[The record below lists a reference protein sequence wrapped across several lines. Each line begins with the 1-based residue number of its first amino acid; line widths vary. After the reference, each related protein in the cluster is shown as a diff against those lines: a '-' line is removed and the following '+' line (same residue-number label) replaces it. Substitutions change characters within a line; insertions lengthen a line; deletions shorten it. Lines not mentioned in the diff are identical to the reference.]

1 MTTEDLKTESEVPKS
16 RAPEPK
22 PDARRWKLRKIGGL
36 LAGFAAVGTVLAG
49 LTGYWTTY
57 RTVTKEI
64 LAPAKPGP
72 IAPRLSIVVL
82 PFSNLTGDASQD
94 YLADALTDEL
104 TTALARIRNSFVIAR
119 NTAFTYRHLELLRK
133 AVDAKTIG
141 KDLGVRYVL
150 EGSVQPSGNRV
161 RVNAQLIDADSGA
174 HLWAEQFDTARAD
187 LLQMQDEIVTR
198 LARVLDIQLMD
209 AEVARLKQALVTN
222 PDAEDLALRCRA
234 TEMKAGFIGKEADAG
249 YHLCEQALDADPNNV
264 RALSVLS
271 LKFWLPVM
279 IGRSVD
285 LKADLRRADELVSQA
300 LSLDPNFAPAHVLKA
315 NILYI
320 QGRLD
325 EAIVEDE
332 RALALD
338 PTTMNAY
345 ENMGNAYA
353 RLGQYEKSLELYDK
367 AIRLSP
373 HDISVGSWYT
383 GKASANF
390 GLKRYDQAIEWA
402 RRAIAI
408 NPADFLAHG
417 HLITAL
423 ALTGH
428 EAEAHEA
435 LQHYLVLGP
444 IGPRTIAAHLALKAQ
459 YTNPHSDPRVLDHW
473 DRITES
479 LRKAGMPE
487 E

>member
-1 MTTEDLKTESEVPKS
+1 MTTEDPKTESEVPKS
-16 RAPEPK
+16 RAPEPM

-36 LAGFAAVGTVLAG
+36 LAGFAAVGTMLAG

-104 TTALARIRNSFVIAR
+104 TTAIARIRNSFVIAR
-119 NTAFTYRHLELLRK
+119 NTAFTYRRLELLRK
-133 AVDAKTIG
+133 AIDAKTIG
-141 KDLGVRYVL
+141 MDLGVRYVL

-161 RVNAQLIDADSGA
+161 RVNAQLIDAESGA
-174 HLWAEQFDTARAD
+174 HLWAEQFDTVRGD

-198 LARVLDIQLMD
+198 LARALDIHLMD
-209 AEVARLKQALVTN
+209 AEVARLKQVPATN
-222 PDAEDLALRCRA
+222 ANAEDLALRCKA
-234 TEMKAGFIGKEADAG
+234 AEIKAGFIGTEAEAG
-249 YHLCEQALDADPNNV
+249 YQLCEQALEADPNNV

-279 IGRSVD
+279 TGRSAD
-285 LKADLRRADELVSQA
+285 PKADLRRADELVSRA
-300 LSLDPNFAPAHVLKA
+300 LAIDQNYAASHVLKA
-315 NILYI
+315 DILSM
-320 QGRLD
+320 QRRLD
-325 EAIVEDE
+325 ETIAEAE
-332 RALALD
+332 RALTLD
-338 PTTMNAY
+338 PTAVS
-345 ENMGNAYA
+345 AYA
-353 RLGQYEKSLELYDK
+353 ILGDAYSGLGQYEKSLEFYDK
-367 AIRLSP
+367 AIHFSP
-373 HDISVGSWYT
+373 HDISLSSWYT
-383 GKASANF
+383 WKAQDYF
-390 GLKRYDQAIEWA
+390 GLKQYDQAIEWA
-402 RRAIAI
+402 CRALAI
-408 NPADFLAHG
+408 TPSDPYAHG
-417 HLITAL
+417 GLIAAL

-435 LQHYLVLGP
+435 LQRYFALGP

-459 YTNPHSDPRVLDHW
+459 FTNPRTDPRVLDHW
-473 DRITES
+473 DRITDG